1 MLWILLCLEYICVV
15 DADIFAIVF
24 TPIPPGLLSIAYRSE
39 QSTGA
44 FGWRH
49 RPRLGLVIEVALGFF

>member
-1 MLWILLCLEYICVV
+1 MCVIN
-15 DADIFAIVF
+15 ADIFAIVF
-24 TPIPPGLLSIAYRSE
+24 IPIPPGLLSIAYRSE